1 MERVLDTVDGK
12 TTVENSALR
21 LVEEFAAFGP
31 AYMKWAKSRMREGGP
46 SYARMRLMGSLRCK
60 GPQIMSS
67 ISTELG
73 VTRRNVTALVDALEE
88 EGLLRRK
95 SHPTDRRAT
104 VIEMTERGVEKMDE
118 MYDEHRARISEVFE
132 GLSEEDR
139 KSLVRILGTL
149 RGTLRERDTC

>member
-1 MERVLDTVDGK
+1 MDTVGRD
-12 TTVENSALR
+12 TTVESSALR

-31 AYMKWAKSRMREGGP
+31 AYIKWAKSRMREDGP

-60 GPQIMSS
+60 GPQIMSI

-73 VTRRNVTALVDALEE
+73 VTRRNVTALVDALEL
-88 EGLLRRK
+88 EGLVCRK

-104 VIEMTERGVEKMDE
+104 VIEMTKRGVEKMDE

-132 GLSEEDR
+132 GLSEEDQE
-139 KSLVRILGTL
+139 SLIRILGAL
-149 RGTLRERDTC
+149 RGTLREHDTC

>member
-1 MERVLDTVDGK
+1 MDTVDRN
-12 TTVENSALR
+12 TTVERSALR

-31 AYMKWAKSRMREGGP
+31 AYIKWAKSRMREDGP

-73 VTRRNVTALVDALEE
+73 VTRRNVTALVDALEL
-88 EGLLRRK
+88 EGLVCRK

-104 VIEMTERGVEKMDE
+104 VIEMTKRGVEKMDE

-139 KSLVRILGTL
+139 ESLIRILGTL
-149 RGTLRERDTC
+149 RGTLREHDTC

>member
-1 MERVLDTVDGK
+1 MDTVGRD
-12 TTVENSALR
+12 TTVESSALR

-31 AYMKWAKSRMREGGP
+31 AYIKWAKSRMREDGP

-60 GPQIMSS
+60 GPQIMSI

-73 VTRRNVTALVDALEE
+73 VTRRNVTALVDALEL
-88 EGLLRRK
+88 EGLVCRK

-104 VIEMTERGVEKMDE
+104 VIEMTKRGVEKMDE

-139 KSLVRILGTL
+139 ESLIRILGAL
-149 RGTLRERDTC
+149 RGTLREHDTC